1 MQLIVTLL
9 LMGVGLAMDAFAVSI
24 CKGLSMKKVK
34 WQHGVVIGLF
44 FGGFQALMPFIG
56 WLLGSQFEQYITK
69 IDHWIAFGLLL
80 GLGVKMVIDGCRS
93 SEKKKV
99 LNPSHPL
106 VLLTLSVAT
115 SIDAMAVGVSFVGM
129 GLHDLSDI
137 IVAIV
142 VIGIVS
148 FLFSV
153 VGKYIG
159 VRLGQHFNWP
169 VEILGGV
176 ILMGIGIK
184 VLCEHLT
191 V

>member
-1 MQLIVTLL
+1 
-9 LMGVGLAMDAFAVSI
+9 MGITAIIFLAVALAMDCFTVSI
-24 CKGLSMKKVK
+24 TCGILQRRMGGQVWVMAFLFGL
-34 WQHGVVIGLF
+34 
-44 FGGFQALMPFIG
+44 FQALMPLVG
-56 WLLGSQFEQYITK
+56 WKAFSLFSTYISTF
-69 IDHWIAFGLLL
+69 DHWIAFGLLL

-93 SEKKKV
+93 SEEKKV

-129 GLHDLSDI
+129 GLHDLSAI

>member
-1 MQLIVTLL
+1 MSV
-9 LMGVGLAMDAFAVSI
+9 MDRFLNI
-24 CKGLSMKKVK
+24 MK
-34 WQHGVVIGLF
+34 LN
-44 FGGFQALMPFIG
+44 
-56 WLLGSQFEQYITK
+56 
-69 IDHWIAFGLLL
+69 
-80 GLGVKMVIDGCRS
+80 DGEDDDAYYDDDDYLDEEDS
-93 SEKKKV
+93 KDDKV

-129 GLHDLSDI
+129 GLLDFSDI
-137 IVAIV
+137 IEAIV

-153 VGKYIG
+153 CGKYIG

-169 VEILGGV
+169 VEILGGI
-176 ILMGIGIK
+176 ILIGIGIK
-184 VLCEHLT
+184 VLCEHLI

>member
-1 MQLIVTLL
+1 
-9 LMGVGLAMDAFAVSI
+9 MGGQVWVMAFLFGL
-24 CKGLSMKKVK
+24 
-34 WQHGVVIGLF
+34 
-44 FGGFQALMPFIG
+44 FQALMPLVG
-56 WLLGSQFEQYITK
+56 WKAFSLFSTYISTF
-69 IDHWIAFGLLL
+69 DHWIAFGLLSVL
-80 GLGVKMVIDGCRS
+80 GIKMIIDGCHS
-93 SEKKKV
+93 SKDDKV

-129 GLHDLSDI
+129 GLLDFSDI
-137 IVAIV
+137 IEAIV

-153 VGKYIG
+153 CGKYIG

-169 VEILGGV
+169 VEILGGI
-176 ILMGIGIK
+176 ILIGIGIK
-184 VLCEHLT
+184 VLCEHLI